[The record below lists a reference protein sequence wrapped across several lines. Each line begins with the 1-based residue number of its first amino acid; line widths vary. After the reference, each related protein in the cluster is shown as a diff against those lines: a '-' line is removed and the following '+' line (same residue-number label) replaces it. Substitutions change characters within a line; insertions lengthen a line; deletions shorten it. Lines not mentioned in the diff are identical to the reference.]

1 MVDEKLIWN
10 RIKIRA
16 EAEIK
21 DYEDAVFISQNMF
34 KLAEENLKKI
44 SGQAVIK

>member
-1 MVDEKLIWN
+1 MVEEKLIWN

-21 DYEDAVFISQNMF
+21 DYEDAVFISKAMLE
-34 KLAEENLKKI
+34 LANIKI
-44 SGQAVIK
+44 SGMELRK